1 MINKIIYLEGGKMSN
16 IYDRAHELARALS
29 TSVEYRQY
37 EEAQKKLESNKEN
50 LKMLQDFRMK
60 QLELQQAQVM
70 GQNPEAKLKQ
80 LEQMYQVLCLN
91 PAINEFL
98 QVEMRFSKMMM
109 DVQKIIGQS
118 VGFDYELPEGKK

>member
-1 MINKIIYLEGGKMSN
+1 MLNKIIYLEGGKMSN
-16 IYDRAHELARALS
+16 IYDRSHELARALS

-37 EEAQKKLESNKEN
+37 EEARKKLESNKEN
-50 LKMLQDFRMK
+50 LKMLQHFRMK

-80 LEQMYQVLCLN
+80 LEQMYQVLCLK
-91 PAINEFL
+91 PEINEFL

-118 VGFDYELPEGKK
+118 VGFEYDFPEAKK